1 MKHLLGGKGAN
12 LAEMASIGLPV
23 PAGFTL
29 TTELCTYFYENNGS
43 YPPELRKQA
52 ESALAFVESRS
63 GRRFG
68 DARKPL
74 LLAVRSGARA
84 SMPGMMDT
92 VLNLGLNDQTV
103 EALAQETGDR
113 RFAFDSYRRFV
124 QTYAVTVLTKRPELR
139 RRFEKVMERAK
150 QRREVTDDHELLP
163 EDLEQLVSDYKT
175 AVHLE
180 LGVPFPEDP
189 EEQLWGAIGAVFN
202 SWMNPRAKTYRQ
214 LHGMPESWGTAVNVQ
229 AMVFGNLGKDCA
241 TGVAFT
247 RNPSSGLNDVYGEW
261 LANAQGEDVLLG
273 RRRPQEMTIKAPL
286 AQRGEMPSLE
296 EAMPNLFREL
306 SAVCR
311 QLEDHYKDMQ
321 DIEFTIQQGKLYML
335 QTRTGK
341 RTAHAA
347 VQIAVDLAQE
357 GLISKGSALLR
368 LKPELI
374 TQLLH
379 PTLDVSSTD
388 RWQRLTRG
396 LPASPGAATGKVVFT
411 ADEAEKRSRNGEK
424 VLLVRIETSPD
435 DIHGLHAAEGVLTTR
450 CGVTSHAAVVARTMG
465 RPCVAGAR
473 EVQVDYSARR
483 MTLGD
488 VTVLEGQVVTID
500 GNTGEVLLGEVPT
513 VTPKLSKAFRTI
525 MTWADEYRTLQVR
538 CNAETPCDAQRA
550 KLFGAEG
557 IGLVRTEHMFFE
569 GERIVA
575 MRQMI
580 LAADEKERQSALQK
594 LLEMQRQDFA
604 DLFEIFPSVTVRLLD
619 APLHEFLP
627 STEAGLAAVA
637 AVGARV
643 PASLERVKRRTAE
656 LREANPM
663 LGHRG
668 CRLAITYPEI
678 CQMQTRAIFEA
689 VASLGRRQQVVPT
702 VEVMVPLVSHVEEF
716 KILKLV
722 VEKTALAVQREQGMS
737 FKYHIGAM
745 VELPRAC
752 LQAEKLAQSA
762 EFFSF
767 GSNDLTQSTYGLSRD
782 DASTFLPDYKAKG
795 ILEQDPFV
803 TLDTEGVGE
812 LILLAVE
819 RGRKARSGMK
829 MGICGEHGGDP
840 GSIDFCNRIGLDYV
854 SCSPWRVPLARLAA
868 AQAALRA
875 DHGDGDRAKR
885 NGRRTTT
892 MTMTATTQP
901 RLGRCRSW

>member
-43 YPPELRKQA
+43 FPPELRKQA
-52 ESALAFVESRS
+52 ESALAFLESRS

-68 DARKPL
+68 DAKRPL

-92 VLNLGLNDQTV
+92 VINVGLNDQTV
-103 EALAQETGDR
+103 EALAQQTGDR
-113 RFAFDSYRRFV
+113 RMAFDSYRRFLE
-124 QTYAVTVLTKRPELR
+124 TYSATVLSSALR
-139 RRFEKVMERAK
+139 GRLEKVLERAK

-163 EDLEQLVSDYKT
+163 EDLERLVSDYKT

-180 LGVPFPEDP
+180 LGAPFPEDP
-189 EEQLWGAIGAVFN
+189 QEQLWGAISAVFH
-202 SWMNPRAKTYRQ
+202 SWMNQRAKTYRQ
-214 LHGMPESWGTAVNVQ
+214 LHNMPESWGTAVNVQ

-241 TGVAFT
+241 TGVVFS
-247 RNPSSGLNDVYGEW
+247 RNPASGLPDVYGEW
-261 LANAQGEDVLLG
+261 LGNAQGEDVLRG
-273 RRRPQEMTIKAPL
+273 RRRPQELTLKARL
-286 AQRGEMPSLE
+286 AQRGERPSLE

-357 GLISKGSALLR
+357 GLISKSEALLR

-379 PTLDVSSTD
+379 PTLDPSSLG
-388 RWQRLTRG
+388 RWPRLTKG
-396 LPASPGAATGKVVFT
+396 LPASPGAAAGKVIFT
-411 ADEAEKRSRNGEK
+411 AEEAEKRSRNGEK

-435 DIHGLHAAEGVLTTR
+435 DIGGLHAADGVLTTR
-450 CGVTSHAAVVARTMG
+450 CGLTSHAAVVARTMG

-473 EVQVDYSARR
+473 ELQVDYAARR
-483 MTLGD
+483 MTVGD

-500 GNTGEVLLGEVPT
+500 GNTGDVLLGEVPT

-525 MTWADEYRTLQVR
+525 MEWANEYRTLQVR

-569 GERIVA
+569 AERVVA

-580 LAADEKERQSALQK
+580 LAADDKERQSALQK
-594 LLEMQRQDFA
+594 LLELQRQDFA
-604 DLFEIFPSVTVRLLD
+604 DLFEIFPSSVTVRLLD

-637 AVGARV
+637 AVGATV
-643 PASLERVKRRTAE
+643 PASLERVKRRTAQ

-678 CQMQTRAIFEA
+678 CEMQTRAIFEA
-689 VASLGRRQQVVPT
+689 AASLRRRQQMVPI

-716 KILKLV
+716 QILKEV
-722 VEKTALAVQREQGMS
+722 VEKTALVVQQEQQMS
-737 FKYHIGAM
+737 FTYHIGTM
-745 VELPRAC
+745 MELPRAC

-782 DASTFLPDYKAKG
+782 DASTFLPNYKAKG

-803 TLDTEGVGE
+803 TLDIDGVGE

-829 MGICGEHGGDP
+829 MGICGEHAGDP
-840 GSIDFCNRIGLDYV
+840 SSIDFCDRIGLDYV

-868 AQAALRA
+868 AQAALRGA
-875 DHGDGDRAKR
+875 DRGDRGGGAKR
-885 NGRRTTT
+885 SGRRAA
-892 MTMTATTQP
+892 TMTATVTQP